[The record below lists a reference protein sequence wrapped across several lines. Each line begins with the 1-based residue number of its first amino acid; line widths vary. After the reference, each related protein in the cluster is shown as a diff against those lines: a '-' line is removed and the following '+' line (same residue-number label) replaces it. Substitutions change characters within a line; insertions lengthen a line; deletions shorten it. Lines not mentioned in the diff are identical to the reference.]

1 MQMHVHRAL
10 RLIMA
15 LSDDIRDLERRK
27 FAEDSSSNTAVRVL
41 VSSGSVL
48 NNYTSE
54 FKAGSTGSGSDG
66 ATNRVFTLANT
77 SLTSAMRV
85 HIGQNGLAQTLVPT
99 TGFTVSHQA
108 TGTLV
113 TIKVAV
119 YDADTLWFE
128 YY

>member
-1 MQMHVHRAL
+1 MTL
-10 RLIMA
+10 P
-15 LSDDIRDLERRK
+15 DEIRDREFQK
-27 FAEDSSSNTAVRVL
+27 FEEDSDGDVAVRVL
-41 VSSGSVL
+41 VSAGSVL

-66 ATNRVFTLANT
+66 AVDRVFTLANT
-77 SLTSAMRV
+77 TLTSAMRA

-99 TGFTVSHQA
+99 TGFTVSHQTA
-108 TGTLV
+108 GTLV

-119 YDADTLWFE
+119 YNEDTLWFE